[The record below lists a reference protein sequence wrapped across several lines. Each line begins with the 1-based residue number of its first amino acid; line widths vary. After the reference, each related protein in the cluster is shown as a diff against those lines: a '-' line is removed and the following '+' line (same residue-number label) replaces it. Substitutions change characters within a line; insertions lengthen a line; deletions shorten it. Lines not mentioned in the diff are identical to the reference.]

1 MMKRI
6 DQIGVGARRFGFGRL
21 QLAENFL
28 DTVDRAQDQR
38 DGLAGHRHSVA
49 EFPHQ
54 RLGRMGQRFE
64 ARQSEKAAGA
74 FDRMNQPEDIIENLR
89 VVRILLETNELIIDS
104 IETLVGFGQ
113 KFPQQIVH
121 ETGLLAR
128 DA

>member
-1 MMKRI
+1 
-6 DQIGVGARRFGFGRL
+6 
-21 QLAENFL
+21 
-28 DTVDRAQDQR
+28 
-38 DGLAGHRHSVA
+38 
-49 EFPHQ
+49 
-54 RLGRMGQRFE
+54 
-64 ARQSEKAAGA
+64 
-74 FDRMNQPEDIIENLR
+74 MNQPEDVIENLR